1 MPRGR
6 DNARTSELHIALGA
20 VALGLAR
27 TVGTDAADDGGQ
39 RGVGANAD
47 NGIDLGDFLNDLLL
61 VALSQAAGHND
72 LEVRIFLLVLAG
84 HQDILDS
91 FGLGGLDEA
100 AGVDDDNVSLGGVSH
115 GGVAV
120 LDEGVAE
127 YVGVDLVLRAA
138 EGDNGNFHWVVL

>member
-6 DNARTSELHIALGA
+6 DNARTAELHIALGA
-20 VALGLAR
+20 VALDLAR
-27 TVGTDAADDGGQ
+27 TVGTEAADDGGQ

-47 NGIDLGDFLNDLLL
+47 NGIDLGDLLNDLLL

-127 YVGVDLVLRAA
+127 YVGVNLVLRAA

>member
-6 DNARTSELHIALGA
+6 DNARSAELHIALGA
-20 VALGLAR
+20 VALDLVR
-27 TVGTDAADDGGQ
+27 TVGTEAADDGGQ

-47 NGIDLGDFLNDLLL
+47 NGIDLGDLLNDLLL

-72 LEVRIFLLVLAG
+72 LEVRILLLVLAG

-91 FGLGGLDEA
+91 FSLSGLDEA

-115 GGVAV
+115 GSVAV

>member
-1 MPRGR
+1 MEPMPTT
-6 DNARTSELHIALGA
+6 ASTSG
-20 VALGLAR
+20 
-27 TVGTDAADDGGQ
+27 
-39 RGVGANAD
+39 
-47 NGIDLGDFLNDLLL
+47 DLLNDLLL

-91 FGLGGLDEA
+91 FGFGGLDEA

-120 LDEGVAE
+120 LDEAWQNTSASTWFFGQPREIMAIFI
-127 YVGVDLVLRAA
+127 G
-138 EGDNGNFHWVVL
+138 